1 MMFCRTTWAR
11 LAPLTRKTLSHLSK
25 KAVPKRQMSFGLP
38 VSGTNIA
45 FMVLG
50 GGSVTAALIY
60 AYKTINSDS
69 ARYNDRIAQFE
80 AKTKRAEVAV
90 TAAEVVAETAAVE
103 LTAVDAAA
111 EELISG
117 VLAAAGS
124 PAEHSAA
131 APVEVE
137 VAVATP
143 TVAEAGTPVAE
154 EPTTP
159 VAEDVAA
166 DAASPVAVTM
176 GETSSVE
183 EAA

>member
-1 MMFCRTTWAR
+1 MMFCRTTWTR
-11 LAPLTRKTLSHLSK
+11 LAPLTRKTLSN
-25 KAVPKRQMSFGLP
+25 AVPKRQMSSGLP

-50 GGSVTAALIY
+50 GGSLTAALY

-69 ARYNDRIAQFE
+69 ARYNDKIAQFK
-80 AKTKRAEVAV
+80 AKNKRAKVAV

-103 LTAVDAAA
+103 LTTVEAAA

-131 APVEVE
+131 AAVEVE
-137 VAVATP
+137 VATP

-154 EPTTP
+154 EPATP

-176 GETSSVE
+176 GETSSAE
-183 EAA
+183 EAG